1 MYRGKA
7 VVFGMPAYN
16 EEANIG
22 TAVESFLAHDAVDD
36 VIVVDNNSTDATAE
50 HAADAGAI
58 VVSESR
64 QGYGHACQ
72 RALAEANERG
82 DIVGLVEPDGTFV
95 ARDVSKLLAYLVD
108 FDFVVGTRTAPE
120 LIWQGANMGA
130 FLRWGNWLV
139 AKFLQVLHNTP
150 SLTDVG
156 CTFRVMTS
164 EAFEQIEDGF
174 TVGGSHFS
182 PEMLIRVAQN
192 DISMIEIPVNYRPRK
207 GKSKITG
214 EFLPAFKLGLVM
226 ISFIATERIQS
237 SQ

>member
-1 MYRGKA
+1 MYSGKA

-16 EEANIG
+16 EEVNVAS
-22 TAVESFLAHDAVDD
+22 AVESFLAHDAVDE
-36 VIVVDNNSTDATAE
+36 VVVVDNNSTDATAE
-50 HAADAGAI
+50 RAEEAGAI
-58 VVSESR
+58 VVNESK

-72 RALAEANERG
+72 RALAEANDRG
-82 DIVGLVEPDGTFV
+82 GIIGLVEPDGTFT
-95 ARDVSKLLAYLVD
+95 ARDVSKLLAYLDD

-130 FLRWGNWLV
+130 FLRWGNWFV
-139 AKFLQVLHNTP
+139 AKLLQVLHNTP

-156 CTFRVMTS
+156 CTFRVMNS
-164 EAFEQIEDGF
+164 EAYTKIKDDF

-192 DISMIEIPVNYRPRK
+192 DVSMIEIPVNYRPRR

-214 EFLPAFKLGLVM
+214 EFVPAFELGLVM
-226 ISFIATERIQS
+226 TSFILTECVRS